1 MIQRWKERAR
11 LLQAETYALWLAYKD
26 PRVPWYA
33 KAFAAVV
40 VAYAFSPIDLIPDF
54 IPVLGYVDDLVLI
67 PLGVSAA
74 LKMIPAPVMEECRD
88 KARETMA
95 EGQPVSRA
103 TAAIIVVLWVLAL
116 AVVAAVAIPA
126 VRNR

>member
-1 MIQRWKERAR
+1 MTRQWRERAR

-33 KAFAAVV
+33 KAFAALVA
-40 VAYAFSPIDLIPDF
+40 AYAFSPVDLIPDF
-54 IPVLGYVDDLVLI
+54 IPVLGYLDDLVLI

-74 LKMIPAPVMEECRD
+74 LKMIPAPVMAECRA

-95 EGQPVSRA
+95 DGLPVSRGA
-103 TAAIIVVLWVLAL
+103 AAAIVIVWVLAI
-116 AVVAAVAIPA
+116 AAVAIVVTRA
-126 VRNR
+126 VGNS

>member
-54 IPVLGYVDDLVLI
+54 IPLLGYLDDLLLI
-67 PLGVSAA
+67 PLGVRAA
-74 LKMIPAPVMEECRD
+74 LKMIPAPVMAECRA
-88 KARETMA
+88 KAQGTMA
-95 EGQPVSRA
+95 DGMPVSRGA
-103 TAAIIVVLWVLAL
+103 AAAIVIVWVLAL
-116 AVVAAVAIPA
+116 AAVAVVV
-126 VRNR
+126 VRALGNR